1 MYSAGCMPSD
11 KEIREG
17 NILKI
22 RKQLIEKVLV
32 PIAKEHGY
40 QDHRGGSAFR
50 DKLYLVPTRDLGE
63 RSMFDS
69 NPYGW
74 IFMATKY
81 KNVGVL
87 KTSQMDSEDEIPL
100 TFSIQP
106 KRFTYGMTEID
117 ASISKTHG
125 GFTYPFFVHDTLDVL
140 YGFFRKEHDL
150 KKETEFVRKMFGKL
164 EKVKF

>member
-1 MYSAGCMPSD
+1 MFSAGCAPSD
-11 KEIREG
+11 KVIREG
-17 NILKI
+17 EILKI

-32 PIAKEHGY
+32 PIAKEYGY
-40 QDHRGGSAFR
+40 QDHRGVSTLR

-74 IFMATKY
+74 IFTATKY
-81 KNVGVL
+81 KNVGML
-87 KTSQMDSEDEIPL
+87 KKSQVDSEDEIPL
-100 TFSIQP
+100 MFSIDP
-106 KRFTYGMTEID
+106 KRFTYGMTEIE

-125 GFTYPFFVHDTLDVL
+125 DFTYPFFVHDTLDVS
-140 YGFFRKEHDL
+140 YGFFKSERDFKE
-150 KKETEFVRKMFGKL
+150 ETEFARKMFSQL